1 MKYTIFYS
9 WQSDLPNNTN
19 RGFIQDVIEKAI
31 KDFQNNDRYELEPSI
46 DRDTQNIPGS
56 PNITSTIIEKIR
68 TSDAFVADISIVT
81 GDKAKGQRPSPNP
94 NVMLELGYA
103 IALLGWDRIILFCN
117 EHYYHN
123 NEDLPFDIRQHR
135 QIKYSLKHDDEK
147 APVRNRIVKEFGK
160 RLVELIE
167 HGKSKTS
174 QIKLPII
181 TAEWSYHGESL
192 EMHSNEIVSDSID
205 LKRADLPAPVE
216 EEIESDIEKAKN
228 LDGSFDPKWDKK
240 LDTYLQ
246 QAEAF
251 LNERKRLENTN
262 GNIIINNTDRVQT
275 VTLSVGNDGNAKA
288 TDIRINVKL
297 PEWIIAFEDYPDVRH
312 TKPTIPSPKRPN
324 PMDIMN
330 MSSFGILQNSNPAIL
345 NALNSIPKSVTSAC
359 YLDGNLI
366 KFWADELLH
375 KHKLEIKR
383 NTFHMLASPDAP
395 VGESIITAAVFCTEF
410 DDWQEISLKVH
421 IS

>member
-19 RGFIQDVIEKAI
+19 RGFIQSVIEKAI

-117 EHYYHN
+117 EHYYDN

-135 QIKYSLKHDDEK
+135 QIKYSLEQDGEK
-147 APVRNRIVKEFGK
+147 ATVRKHKANEFGK
-160 RLVELIE
+160 RLIELIE

-174 QIKLPII
+174 QIKSPII
-181 TAEWSYHGESL
+181 TAEWHYWDFKNDSNIDGITSSEVSIVRATDLEQIIDQISL
-192 EMHSNEIVSDSID
+192 DIENVKLIDGSID
-205 LKRADLPAPVE
+205 PLWQNKVE
-216 EEIESDIEKAKN
+216 EYEGRALNYIENLRDPQKSKKYLIDLNSEKSSLA
-228 LDGSFDPKWDKK
+228 
-240 LDTYLQ
+240 TM
-246 QAEAF
+246 
-251 LNERKRLENTN
+251 
-262 GNIIINNTDRVQT
+262 RVC
-275 VTLSVGNDGNAKA
+275 NDGNAKA
-288 TDIRINVKL
+288 TDIRVSIKL
-297 PEWIIAFEDYPDVRH
+297 PDWLMLFEKHPKDLDKKPSMPKPIAPKPRSMTLGSLMHPHLNQPFLDIASHLNIKRTAACTVREQE
-312 TKPTIPSPKRPN
+312 I
-324 PMDIMN
+324 
-330 MSSFGILQNSNPAIL
+330 
-345 NALNSIPKSVTSAC
+345 
-359 YLDGNLI
+359 Y
-366 KFWADELLH
+366 FWADDMLH
-375 KHKLEIKR
+375 KHCITKTED
-383 NTFHMLASPDAP
+383 TFYLLAAPNAP
-395 VGESIITAAVFCTEF
+395 VGESIIAAAVFCTEF